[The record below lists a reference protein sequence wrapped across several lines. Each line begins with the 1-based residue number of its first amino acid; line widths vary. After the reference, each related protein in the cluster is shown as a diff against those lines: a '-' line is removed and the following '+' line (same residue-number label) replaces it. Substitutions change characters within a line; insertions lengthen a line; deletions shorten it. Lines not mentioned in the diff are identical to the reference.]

1 MGYKHHPKPAQP
13 PQRLAYDPVEAAK
26 LLGCS
31 RTKIITMMNDGTLA
45 SVKLGKLRRIPHTEL
60 MRIITEGVR

>member
-1 MGYKHHPKPAQP
+1 MGYKHLPKPAQP

-45 SVKLGKLRRIPHTEL
+45 SVKLGKLRRIPHTALVKIAE
-60 MRIITEGVR
+60 EGVQ